1 MTTGSQKQYIYKN
14 KYVLLY
20 FCPEILNNTIYSPR
34 RRRKEG
40 KTPDQKGA
48 AMPYITIESGV
59 LSDEQKE
66 NLICNQDIIA
76 INQHL
81 AQ

>member
-1 MTTGSQKQYIYKN
+1 
-14 KYVLLY
+14 
-20 FCPEILNNTIYSPR
+20 
-34 RRRKEG
+34 
-40 KTPDQKGA
+40 
-48 AMPYITIESGV
+48 MPYITIESGV

-66 NLICNQDIIA
+66 NLIRNQDIIA

>member
-1 MTTGSQKQYIYKN
+1 
-14 KYVLLY
+14 
-20 FCPEILNNTIYSPR
+20 
-34 RRRKEG
+34 
-40 KTPDQKGA
+40 
-48 AMPYITIESGV
+48 MPYITIESGV

-66 NLICNQDIIA
+66 NLICNQDIIE